1 MPGVS
6 SIPSSSSYYT
16 NYSPYAPTIPD
27 DAVGTRGMSGQACY
41 PEEELVSLDSNVSI
55 NFDQPALED
64 REPPPSV
71 GEGML
76 GGAFASTSLACG
88 AKTGLWVEDMWVEDP
103 VDGGSD
109 TGTDAPRDVSDDA
122 YDYYDASDD
131 SVNADGDSMPDEVP
145 PSDVHEVGDESI
157 ADASED
163 ASDYYDTSEAEET
176 CERTCEPGPCSSILN
191 VPGDYPTVEEAMG
204 VARWG
209 DIIQLAPGTHF
220 VEASLIMTDCTHIR
234 GDESG
239 PGTTS
244 EIEAENPGESCV
256 VIIGAEGSSID
267 NVAIRPPWYS
277 PGIGIPDYLC
287 STILI
292 DNVSMDLEAV
302 NVAKLDIR
310 GDAAPQISRGIFTWL
325 ALYDD
330 NASGELNGGSVVQ
343 SLILRGNSHPRVRNI
358 RFHPAAGYGSP
369 DRNHGVAITENANPD
384 LGTGTDY
391 GNNIF
396 NNDNIHPEHSCLNLV
411 YAYSIS
417 NQTPNVISAVGN
429 QFEQEYELGGSC
441 GIYYGTYQ
449 DMLAHPDPY
458 DPASDILTIEDNHDN
473 PAYGIVDYSGFIA
486 GLTP

>member
-1 MPGVS
+1 MPARPAG
-6 SIPSSSSYYT
+6 
-16 NYSPYAPTIPD
+16 
-27 DAVGTRGMSGQACY
+27 GSGQACY
-41 PEEELVSLDSNVSI
+41 PEEELVSVDSNVSI
-55 NFDQPALED
+55 NSDQTALED
-64 REPPPSV
+64 RYHPPSV
-71 GEGML
+71 VEGTLVGAL
-76 GGAFASTSLACG
+76 GGTPLACG
-88 AKTGLWVEDMWVEDP
+88 AKTGLWVEDMWVEEED
-103 VDGGSD
+103 DGGTPPADAADETTADALVD
-109 TGTDAPRDVSDDA
+109 TF
-122 YDYYDASDD
+122 DYSDASEEGVD
-131 SVNADGDSMPDEVP
+131 ADADSMPDEVTP
-145 PSDVHEVGDESI
+145 DAHEVGDESI
-157 ADASED
+157 TDVSED
-163 ASDYYDTSEAEET
+163 ASDYYDTSETEET
-176 CERTCEPGPCSSILN
+176 CERTCEPGPCSDILN
-191 VPGDYPTVEEAMG
+191 VPDDYPTVEEAMRM
-204 VARWG
+204 ARWG
-209 DIIQLAPGTHF
+209 DIIQLASGTHY
-220 VEASLIMTDCTHIR
+220 VEAPLIMTDCTHIR

-239 PGTTS
+239 LGTTS

-486 GLTP
+486 GITP